1 MKPDALS
8 KSAIRE
14 SHLSAEYILYLDCKC
29 PSMAMLMK
37 PGNLFRKYMIFIVP
51 TQPLKYPITIT
62 GLTRNSISNR
72 KINVVDKSKR

>member
-1 MKPDALS
+1 MKPDALF

-37 PGNLFRKYMIFIVP
+37 PGNLFRKYDFYRANTAI
-51 TQPLKYPITIT
+51 K
-62 GLTRNSISNR
+62 ISNNNHWTN
-72 KINVVDKSKR
+72 KKFYFKQKN